1 MDWTPHW
8 LRRLLLG
15 YPTALLVVFFLLP
28 LFSLLLF
35 SVYTHV
41 SGQGLYVPRFTLA
54 NYLKA
59 LEPFYLQRLWF
70 TIWFA
75 AVTAAVCLLLAL
87 PFTYVVARLRSN
99 ALRQSLLGLTVST
112 LWLTTVVRA
121 FGWSVLFSRT
131 SGIGQL
137 LTALGITAVPHN
149 YSPSFMATLVGMA
162 YIYFPFMVLSLY
174 AALRE
179 LNPELEEASLSLGAT
194 PRQTFLRVVLPLVR
208 PALLTGSAFVFLLTV
223 GTFIIP
229 DVLGTP
235 AEWNS
240 SVLITNAV
248 AYNSNLPFGAAL
260 AVVLAVSVGALLLV
274 LSLILRPRR
283 RAVA

>member
-1 MDWTPHW
+1 MDWTPRW
-8 LRRLLLG
+8 LRGTLLA
-15 YPTALLVVFFLLP
+15 YPTALLGVFFLLP
-28 LFSLLLF
+28 LVSLVLF

-41 SGQGLYVPRFTLA
+41 SGQGLYVPRLTLA
-54 NYLKA
+54 NYAKA
-59 LEPFYLQRLWF
+59 LQPFYLERLWF

-75 AVTAAVCLLLAL
+75 GLTAAVCLVLAL
-87 PFTYVVARLRSN
+87 PFTYVVARLRSGV
-99 ALRQSLLGLTVST
+99 LRQSLMGLTVST

-137 LTALGITAVPHN
+137 FAAVGITTVPQN
-149 YSPSFMATLVGMA
+149 YSPSFMATLVGMV

-179 LNPELEEASLSLGAT
+179 LNPELEEASLILGAT
-194 PRQTFLRVVLPLVR
+194 PRQTFTRVVLPLVR

-235 AEWNS
+235 AQWTS

-260 AVVLAVSVGALLLV
+260 AVVLAITVGVLLLL
-274 LSLILRPRR
+274 LSVALRPRR
-283 RAVA
+283 RTAP

>member
-1 MDWTPHW
+1 MDWTPRW
-8 LRRLLLG
+8 LRRTLLS

-41 SGQGLYVPRFTLA
+41 SGQGLYVPRLTLA
-54 NYLKA
+54 NYAKA
-59 LEPFYLQRLWF
+59 LEPFYLERLWF

-75 AVTAAVCLLLAL
+75 ALTAAVCLLLAL
-87 PFTYVVARLRSN
+87 PFTYVVARLRAG
-99 ALRQSLLGLTVST
+99 ALRQSLMGLTVST

-137 LTALGITAVPHN
+137 FTMLGITAVPQN
-149 YSPSFMATLVGMA
+149 YSPGFMATLVGMA

-235 AEWNS
+235 AQWNS

-260 AVVLAVSVGALLLV
+260 AVVLAVSVGGLLLV
-274 LSLILRPRR
+274 LSRVLRPRR
-283 RAVA
+283 RRAP